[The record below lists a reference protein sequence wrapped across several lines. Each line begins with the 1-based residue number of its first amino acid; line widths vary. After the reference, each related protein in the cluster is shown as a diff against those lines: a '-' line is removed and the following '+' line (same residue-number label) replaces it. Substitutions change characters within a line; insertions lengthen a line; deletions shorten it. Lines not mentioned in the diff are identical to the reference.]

1 MLARRAWLA
10 MVLAT
15 TLVALFSSSSA
26 WSLAPH
32 ELRRLNDQ
40 EFYQRLL
47 TQQAQ
52 MADDRATCEEMLRDS
67 FLSKY
72 LTKLPTFGGF
82 QSCVNANI
90 FDLYPAIENSK
101 CDLGTLASLVSGDSK
116 ESVAFMGVLS
126 TLLGGVTGAKST
138 TDLSAT
144 LSSWSTNSSTLQ
156 GFCTIMNNQAGP
168 CIEALVPVI
177 ISLLE
182 SDAMCCHEL
191 NGYLEVMKLLVPTGQ
206 TLEETIFGFVNGI
219 HQTMCTTINSDREL
233 CSPSMASYLS
243 DVVTRND
250 SLLGAIIFKAGVPLY
265 ASRQSDICSSL
276 ETPRLAS
283 GLVNSGSIPYY
294 AASCCV
300 SGFSSLLQSVD
311 SVVTHLSGNSMAEL
325 FDLITGHQ
333 NSASRFSTFYPATQ
347 ECSFG
352 GVCAKPNFTLSA
364 SNSSNAT
371 SPFSGDVD
379 SKTRRPEGVKCTL
392 TRVCNRDNVCSEVC
406 EAGTASIEP
415 WVANAIAYQ
424 RSLSYAESLCY
435 AELPGTHNSV
445 ITQAR
450 GYGNRDQLFNAALN
464 ASNADS
470 YMRTSNQFLSLTD
483 QLNLG
488 ARFLELDTHF
498 FASSLREGHCSKWDV
513 SLLNSLST
521 SMVASLKDVLHVSG
535 DGSTV
540 EWESSLIGCLP
551 SLSGIRA
558 EEQRLHNESLVEVA
572 SWLARN
578 PNDLVVIYVEI
589 GDEVK
594 TFSKMDA
601 LLALYAKTFGDLVFT
616 PSNLEVAGGDWSGF
630 QLNDLIAHG
639 KRLILVTEPEANDQM
654 FYMREVCGGWTDIPT
669 SKSGPP
675 GTFFNETTN
684 AGKIIRAFESELH
697 YATLNAGGSVGGT
710 RNVDTAAEPGNVNAT
725 SLPVFVG
732 AGVNILAPDGLDGA
746 TMAAM
751 VWTWASN
758 EPTAGSTAVQLSAV
772 DCRWHGAVDS
782 TSISHV
788 ACVSSSNRMAWKVVR
803 QGSSCPIGYSTGA
816 PRLAVENVALLTVL
830 RAEGGNVTAQ
840 LDVDLSS
847 FSIQVTAHIN

>member
-32 ELRRLNDQ
+32 ELRRLTDQ

-126 TLLGGVTGAKST
+126 TVLGGVTGAKST

-265 ASRQSDICSSL
+265 ASR
-276 ETPRLAS
+276 
-283 GLVNSGSIPYY
+283 
-294 AASCCV
+294 
-300 SGFSSLLQSVD
+300 
-311 SVVTHLSGNSMAEL
+311 
-325 FDLITGHQ
+325 
-333 NSASRFSTFYPATQ
+333 
-347 ECSFG
+347 
-352 GVCAKPNFTLSA
+352 
-364 SNSSNAT
+364 
-371 SPFSGDVD
+371 
-379 SKTRRPEGVKCTL
+379 
-392 TRVCNRDNVCSEVC
+392 
-406 EAGTASIEP
+406 
-415 WVANAIAYQ
+415 
-424 RSLSYAESLCY
+424 
-435 AELPGTHNSV
+435 THNSV

-535 DGSTV
+535 DDSTV

-616 PSNLEVAGGDWSGF
+616 PSDLEVAGGDWSGF

-654 FYMREVCGGWTDIPT
+654 FYMREVCGGWADIPT

-751 VWTWASN
+751 VWTWAEN

-772 DCRWHGAVDS
+772 DSRWHRAVDS